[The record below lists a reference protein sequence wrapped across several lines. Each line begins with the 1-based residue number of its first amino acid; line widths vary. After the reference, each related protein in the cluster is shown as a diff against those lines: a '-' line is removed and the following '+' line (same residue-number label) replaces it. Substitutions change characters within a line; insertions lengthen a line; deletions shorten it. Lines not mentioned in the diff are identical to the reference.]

1 MLILGVD
8 PGLEGALALYDTIVE
23 KVIHVCDMPT
33 KTIMVSGKARE
44 EVCPYG
50 IVDLFR
56 LLEAKKVCIEKVG
69 GQRNQSASAAFNF
82 GAGYGALRAA
92 AAALDMEIDNPAPI
106 LWKAKLKV
114 PSKKEFAIAKA
125 TEMLPYAREYWPL
138 KKHDGR
144 AEAALIALYAR
155 RHVWTS

>member
-8 PGLEGALALYDTIVE
+8 PGLTGAIALYNTNSETVVQI
-23 KVIHVCDMPT
+23 CDMPT
-33 KTIMVSGKARE
+33 KTVMVAGKARNAI
-44 EVCPYG
+44 CYHG
-50 IVDLFR
+50 IVDTLR
-56 LLEAKKVCIEKVG
+56 LLGATHIAIEKVNG
-69 GQRNQSASAAFNF
+69 IAGQSASAAFNF
-82 GAGYGALRAA
+82 GAGYGALFAA
-92 AAALDMEIDNPAPI
+92 AAALDMEIDNPAPM

-125 TEMLPYAREYWPL
+125 TEMMPYARSYWPL

-155 RHVWTS
+155 RHVWTL